1 MDSSNNIYGNIKNN
15 QEIII
20 SIGNYNNI
28 FGLVSNINGSI
39 KVNNLNEINEIT
51 DKRKIIR
58 FMLIY
63 ENLKTNTEILNN
75 GVKPHYSINP
85 KDLLNNRVKPYS
97 VFPPEM
103 LKFSLKINDDGGDD
117 KYLNIKINNKNKA
130 IATISSKKE
139 IFWMDYSTI
148 DNVNSDR
155 TNLLAG
161 SLYLLSTYNNN
172 IKYNIQWPINN
183 DLNSELV
190 IFLPTQ
196 WYEKNSNNCQLNNGG
211 YIQLIDKLKQLS
223 FKGFNTKKWCKEVD
237 YIYNCDINT
246 KCGDCMGMCDT
257 NKICQPDFIN
267 NKFKCVDHRK
277 INKDLDVSFINKD
290 NKDNKDNIITTKD
303 TSNNNGIYIII
314 IIIIIFIFSIILY
327 IEKISDV

>member
-1 MDSSNNIYGNIKNN
+1 MDISNNIYGNIKNN

-28 FGLVSNINGSI
+28 FGLLSNMDGSL
-39 KVNNLNEINEIT
+39 KVNNLTEINEIADT
-51 DKRKIIR
+51 RKIIR
-58 FMLIY
+58 FILIY
-63 ENLKTNTEILNN
+63 ENLKTHDKKLNN
-75 GVKPHYSINP
+75 PLDYSINP
-85 KDLLNNRVKPYS
+85 KDLLNNHLKDYS
-97 VFPPEM
+97 INPKDL

-130 IATISSKKE
+130 IATISSKKA
-139 IFWMDYSTI
+139 IFWVDYSTI
-148 DNVNSDR
+148 DNVNSAR

-161 SLYLLSTYNNN
+161 SLYLLATYNNN

-196 WYEKNSNNCQLNNGG
+196 WYEKNINNCQLNNGG

-223 FKGFNTKKWCKEVD
+223 FKGYNTKKWCEEVD

-277 INKDLDVSFINKD
+277 NNKDLDVSFI

-303 TSNNNGIYIII
+303 TSNNNGIYIILI